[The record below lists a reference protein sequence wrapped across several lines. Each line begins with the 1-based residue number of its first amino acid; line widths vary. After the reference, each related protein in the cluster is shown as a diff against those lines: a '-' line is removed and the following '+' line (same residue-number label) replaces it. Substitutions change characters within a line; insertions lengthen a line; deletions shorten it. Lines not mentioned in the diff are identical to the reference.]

1 MCGIAGF
8 LTKKN
13 INNNRIK
20 EITQLMCNKIVHRGP
35 NSSGEWSNEDY
46 GLGIGHRRLS
56 IIDLSKSGHQ
66 PMLSHSGRYIISFN
80 GEIYNYKLLKIKLEK
95 QFNQINWRGNS
106 DTEVFLQMIEQYGLI
121 RALDQVTGMFAFSL
135 WDNKEKRL
143 SLVRDRMGEKPLY
156 YGWQGNSF
164 LFASELKAMRNHPDW
179 VGEINRNSIA
189 IFIRHNCIPAPH
201 TIFNDIYKLVPG
213 KILTIEYNNTNHM
226 QGVYPPLH
234 TYWSLKKSAEAGLS
248 NRVNDNEKEIVDELE
263 RMLLTTIYQ
272 QMNSDVALGS
282 FLSGGI
288 DSSLITLLMQKQSNK
303 KINTF
308 TIGIDLKGYNEAEYA
323 KSIAKYLGT
332 DHTELYVTKND
343 LLEVVPKIPYL
354 YDEPFADSSQIPTY
368 LLSKLAKTKV
378 TVSLSGDGGDE
389 LCGGYNRHFTANKIR
404 FLLNAM
410 PLSIRK
416 AIVKI
421 LYKLPQNK
429 IIDFL
434 LFFES
439 YLFKNKDR
447 GRIEEKFDKFL
458 TIISSK
464 SYNDYYFN
472 LISHWKEPH
481 KIVIDSIEP
490 NPIINFHDTN
500 FGLINNMLYYDSTFY
515 LPDDLMVK
523 VDRASMG
530 VSLESRA
537 PFLDHNLIE
546 YSWKIPDNM
555 KVRSG
560 KGKWILREILYK
572 HIPKDLLDRPKMG
585 FGIPI
590 DLWLRNE
597 LRDWAEDL
605 INEKRLIEEGYFYP
619 KEIRSKWKEHL
630 KGTRNWS
637 HYLWDILMFQS
648 WLKYWKY

>member
-368 LLSKLAKTKV
+368 LLSKLAK
-378 TVSLSGDGGDE
+378 
-389 LCGGYNRHFTANKIR
+389 
-404 FLLNAM
+404 
-410 PLSIRK
+410 
-416 AIVKI
+416 
-421 LYKLPQNK
+421 
-429 IIDFL
+429 
-434 LFFES
+434 
-439 YLFKNKDR
+439 
-447 GRIEEKFDKFL
+447 
-458 TIISSK
+458 
-464 SYNDYYFN
+464 
-472 LISHWKEPH
+472 
-481 KIVIDSIEP
+481 
-490 NPIINFHDTN
+490 
-500 FGLINNMLYYDSTFY
+500 
-515 LPDDLMVK
+515 
-523 VDRASMG
+523 
-530 VSLESRA
+530 
-537 PFLDHNLIE
+537 
-546 YSWKIPDNM
+546 
-555 KVRSG
+555 
-560 KGKWILREILYK
+560 
-572 HIPKDLLDRPKMG
+572 
-585 FGIPI
+585 
-590 DLWLRNE
+590 
-597 LRDWAEDL
+597 
-605 INEKRLIEEGYFYP
+605 
-619 KEIRSKWKEHL
+619 
-630 KGTRNWS
+630 
-637 HYLWDILMFQS
+637 
-648 WLKYWKY
+648 